1 MYVSAQ
7 HILQGRQTIAASCRN
22 DRRQS
27 IYQEGMTMMNGDWM
41 SGWGTGYMGGWG
53 GLGMILI
60 VALIVIGVVA
70 IMRK

>member
-1 MYVSAQ
+1 
-7 HILQGRQTIAASCRN
+7 
-22 DRRQS
+22 
-27 IYQEGMTMMNGDWM
+27 MMNGDWM